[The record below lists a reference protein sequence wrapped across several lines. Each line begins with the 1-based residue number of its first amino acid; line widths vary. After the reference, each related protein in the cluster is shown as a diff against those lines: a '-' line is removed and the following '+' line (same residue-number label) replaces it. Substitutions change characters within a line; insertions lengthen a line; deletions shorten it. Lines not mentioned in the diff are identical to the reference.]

1 MYNHPPEGGVKQNIM
16 NIYLGNV
23 TFNRVLE
30 ETGYKLTEEDKK
42 LWDKYH
48 SNKADLS
55 EKESCFHIFS
65 MPLEI
70 HFKGDKAKEALLKMF
85 TPDKCVE
92 AKGYFNVIRKE

>member
-1 MYNHPPEGGVKQNIM
+1 MVVSQIPLLNTYHGEKIWN
-16 NIYLGNV
+16 
-23 TFNRVLE
+23 
-30 ETGYKLTEEDKK
+30 
-42 LWDKYH
+42 KYH

-70 HFKGDKAKEALLKMF
+70 HFKGDEAKEALFKMF

-92 AKGYFNVIRKE
+92 AKGHFKVIRKQ

>member
-1 MYNHPPEGGVKQNIM
+1 M

-23 TFNRVLE
+23 TFNKVFE

-42 LWDKYH
+42 IWNKYH
-48 SNKADLS
+48 SNKTDLS

-70 HFKGDKAKEALLKMF
+70 HFKGDEAKEALLKMF
-85 TPDKCVE
+85 TTDKCVE
-92 AKGYFNVIRKE
+92 AKGRFNVIRKQ

>member
-1 MYNHPPEGGVKQNIM
+1 M

-23 TFNRVLE
+23 TFDRVFE
-30 ETGYKLTEEDKK
+30 ETGYKLTEEDRNI
-42 LWDKYH
+42 WNKYH

-55 EKESCFHIFS
+55 EKDSCFHIFS

-85 TPDKCVE
+85 TPEKCIEDKAWV
-92 AKGYFNVIRKE
+92 KEID